1 MITVAQ
7 PAQHYYYTQKVKRTR
22 MNDIHLRVP
31 ESWQPWVIGFGESG
45 AAFRTTA
52 SISSSWASMIIK
64 SQTNLWSS
72 LRSALSSQVLHEIG
86 LIRVSSSCRMRSS
99 SNPLQ
104 VIAECH
110 LRSACHSAPTPSD
123 HQSLQPPSFPFCVYF
138 YRVEFMGLG
147 PFFIPPFQFMRW
159 ILIQTAHVPEL
170 LDDGKY
176 CRKILP
182 SEESARTLQATD
194 GRHIICHKANVQL
207 VSK

>member
-1 MITVAQ
+1 MSYWVWWVRRGVSYNR
-7 PAQHYYYTQKVKRTR
+7 QHQQQ
-22 MNDIHLRVP
+22 L
-31 ESWQPWVIGFGESG
+31 S
-45 AAFRTTA
+45 
-52 SISSSWASMIIK
+52 IIK

-147 PFFIPPFQFMRW
+147 PFFIPFIPFQFLRW

-194 GRHIICHKANVQL
+194 GRHICHKANVQL
-207 VSK
+207 VSYVLFLLLGLALWMPRNITP